1 MREENSQDGKGG
13 GRKKGA
19 KRRTT
24 IKRDVIT
31 SGKETYVIVPD
42 EQEAGKASEAER
54 KRRMEA

>member
-1 MREENSQDGKGG
+1 MEKGG

-31 SGKETYVIVPD
+31 SGKETYVIVPG